1 MYNDIIDSSCNQ
13 RRLYNSYETNY
24 RTREKTYIF
33 GWSCTV
39 IYQVKHEQ
47 YLKHYC
53 MEKHTILLVRKC
65 LDGKVC
71 SKFNECFEFN
81 HHNKSSRNNVL
92 LNVPRVKL
100 EMANAG
106 FFFMGAKYLIPRNVS
121 RSVINAV
128 VFKPR

>member
-1 MYNDIIDSSCNQ
+1 MIVHRYLPSQTRTVSKAL
-13 RRLYNSYETNY
+13 LYGEAYDFTCS
-24 RTREKTYIF
+24 
-33 GWSCTV
+33 
-39 IYQVKHEQ
+39 
-47 YLKHYC
+47 
-53 MEKHTILLVRKC
+53 KC

-71 SKFNECFEFN
+71 RKFNECFEFN

-92 LNVPRVKL
+92 LNIPRVKL